1 MTLKERILLFKM
13 EVQKKDGSAI
23 ETQVFKAIDQNKRG
37 KGYIFTFHPDAKE
50 TAQEHIAGMYLF
62 LQKDLTKEELAKYFA
77 PEEIR
82 RGQKLVWKAE
92 GQRVASEDDQEI
104 ESIEALDEHMKIMDT
119 WFQIVQ
125 PNSHSARVRF
135 SAQTTIPLTM
145 MKMMI
150 QALET
155 QWAHSMKTI

>member
-1 MTLKERILLFKM
+1 M
-13 EVQKKDGSAI
+13 
-23 ETQVFKAIDQNKRG
+23 
-37 KGYIFTFHPDAKE
+37 
-50 TAQEHIAGMYLF
+50 
-62 LQKDLTKEELAKYFA
+62 
-77 PEEIR
+77 
-82 RGQKLVWKAE
+82 VWKAE

-104 ESIEALDEHMKIMDT
+104 EPIEALDEHMKIMDT

>member
-82 RGQKLVWKAE
+82 RGQKWCGKPKDRELHLK
-92 GQRVASEDDQEI
+92 
-104 ESIEALDEHMKIMDT
+104 
-119 WFQIVQ
+119 
-125 PNSHSARVRF
+125 
-135 SAQTTIPLTM
+135 TTKKLNPLKLWMNT
-145 MKMMI
+145 
-150 QALET
+150 
-155 QWAHSMKTI
+155 